1 MLNSNQS
8 KFFPISPGDHMTGV
22 TKKSIVTKFV
32 IKEIK
37 SSISKTNNRD

>member
-1 MLNSNQS
+1 
-8 KFFPISPGDHMTGV
+8 MTGV

-37 SSISKTNNRD
+37 SLYLRQIIEINEPKQNKKYR